1 MRKAAVKLSNLAG
14 MNTMESIDAVY
25 VGRHKVLL
33 CVHRC
38 HGHLNRGDRDMQLVI
53 DPCSIQ

>member
-14 MNTMESIDAVY
+14 MNTMESTDAVY

-53 DPCSIQ
+53 DPRSI